1 MSNLQLQIVTCAIV
15 AAQLGVVLWVLLRR
29 RGMWPALIV
38 NFVFAAGVLWS
49 VAPYV
54 GSEVAFAWSDPDSDW
69 FDYKNTILTVFEGVT
84 VLASLLAFRG
94 PVAARIIAWLGFAG
108 NFALSLAAA
117 VLAFTFE
124 FKCCGYL

>member
-1 MSNLQLQIVTCAIV
+1 MSNLQLQIVTCAVV
-15 AAQLGVVLWVLLRR
+15 AAQLGVVLWVLVRR
-29 RGMWPALIV
+29 RGMRPALVV

-49 VAPYV
+49 AAPYV
-54 GSEVAFAWSDPDSDW
+54 VSEVTFALSDPDSDLL
-69 FDYKNTILTVFEGVT
+69 DYKNTVLTGFEGVT

-94 PVAARIIAWLGFAG
+94 PVAARVVAWLGFAG

-117 VLAFTFE
+117 LFALTFE

>member
-1 MSNLQLQIVTCAIV
+1 MSNLELQIVTCAVV
-15 AAQLGVVLWVLLRR
+15 AAQLGVVLWVLVRR
-29 RGMWPALIV
+29 RGMWSVLVV

-54 GSEVAFAWSDPDSDW
+54 ASEVTFAWSDPDSDW
-69 FDYKNTILTVFEGVT
+69 FDYKNTILTVFETVT

-94 PVAARIIAWLGFAG
+94 LRVAKIVAWLGFAG
-108 NFALSLAAA
+108 NFALSLFA
-117 VLAFTFE
+117 VWFSFFFE